1 MTQDTRWGLATRNPT
16 EIVAHFGRPKRL
28 ITDGGPDLVR
38 KVMKVYCT
46 KNTLQQVVTTPYY
59 PVRIDNSLTLE
70 TQAKGRDLNP
80 EPKSLRAA
88 KPGDQGLPACI
99 SLEST
104 PHKLRPR
111 TMAQMVKQA
120 KPKELSLQMEE

>member
-1 MTQDTRWGLATRNPT
+1 MAC
-16 EIVAHFGRPKRL
+16 FGQPKRL
-28 ITDGGPDLVR
+28 ITNDGPDLVG
-38 KVMKVYCT
+38 KVMKVYCA
-46 KNTLQQVVTTPYY
+46 KNTLQQLVTTPYH

-70 TQAKGRDLNP
+70 TQAEGQDLNP
-80 EPKSLRAA
+80 KSKCLRAA

-111 TMAQMVKQA
+111 MMAQMVKQA
-120 KPKELSLQMEE
+120 KPKELSLQMED